1 MNTVVLDA
9 SVGVKWFRDESG
21 SAEARAML
29 RSHGSGEIRIVVPS
43 LFVYEFAG
51 VATRLLQLDEARDLW
66 ARFLDWRIS
75 VREVGDSLMRDAFDI
90 RERYG
95 CTLYDALSPALAA
108 QIGATLCSADRRAHG
123 GMPGAVIIGE

>member
-51 VATRLLQLDEARDLW
+51 VATRLLQPDEARDLW

-95 CTLYDALSPALAA
+95 CTLHDALSPALAA